1 MIDAVRSREIF
12 ERQMNQRWSPSRHM
26 LEEGG
31 QGFCRFCDSRPL
43 LLTVR
48 GYYLRARVR
57 IYLECPVSL
66 VSGTTSH
73 CDTVLRG
80 PLLMRAAMTA
90 AMTAATTAGQ
100 VTAGDSW

>member
-1 MIDAVRSREIF
+1 MPSSSLVIVDFKVPILAALRIDTVRSREIF

-48 GYYLRARVR
+48 GY
-57 IYLECPVSL
+57 C
-66 VSGTTSH
+66 
-73 CDTVLRG
+73 
-80 PLLMRAAMTA
+80 
-90 AMTAATTAGQ
+90 
-100 VTAGDSW
+100 